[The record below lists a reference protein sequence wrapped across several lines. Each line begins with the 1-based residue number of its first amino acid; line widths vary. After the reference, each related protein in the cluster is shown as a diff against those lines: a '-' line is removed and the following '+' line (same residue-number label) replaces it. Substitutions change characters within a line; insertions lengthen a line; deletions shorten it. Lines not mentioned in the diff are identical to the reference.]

1 MTFSP
6 GDLKDVANL
15 VARKLEVYMNKER
28 RETRFQPAGC
38 FRTTKKMQKYD
49 LLQRVMETSDL
60 EQIPAPPSKSPQR
73 KSLRR
78 KSPDGKVKMAH
89 KSRKQDPSKEW
100 KGTKD
105 KRFDV
110 SQSGK
115 DKWKAQSDSDR
126 RGEADKRRDK
136 DGVLL
141 KRETW
146 VRVVDDD
153 ESFSDP
159 SSPDMKLSISPK
171 LKKTS
176 LSVVAKKEAARL
188 SEYASN
194 VFDGQDLDKLQVI
207 HRYRPN
213 SSDIPHITENGKVQN
228 YTCHVGSALHAKKY
242 VDYYIKEGLQTGRKE
257 YSKRLQELKRG
268 TPTPSEKGSEKGSV
282 QSVKTA
288 ASASTVRSEDYRD
301 TCRERTRVKETRG

>member
-1 MTFSP
+1 MTFTP

-38 FRTTKKMQKYD
+38 YRTTKKMQKYD

-60 EQIPAPPSKSPQR
+60 DQVPAPPSKSPQR

-78 KSPDGKVKMAH
+78 KSPDGKMKVDH
-89 KSRKQDPSKEW
+89 KSRKQDASKER
-100 KGTKD
+100 KVAKD
-105 KRFDV
+105 KKFDV
-110 SQSGK
+110 SRSGT
-115 DKWKAQSDSDR
+115 DKWKPQSDTDR
-126 RGEADKRRDK
+126 RGEVDKGKDK
-136 DGVLL
+136 DVMVLN
-141 KRETW
+141 RETW
-146 VRVVDDD
+146 MRLVDEKD
-153 ESFSDP
+153 ESTS

-176 LSVVAKKEAARL
+176 RSVVAKKEAVRL

-194 VFDGQDLDKLQVI
+194 VFDGQALDKLQVI

-213 SSDIPHITENGKVQN
+213 SSDIPHVTENGKVQN
-228 YTCHVGSALHAKKY
+228 YTCHVGSALHTKKY

-268 TPTPSEKGSEKGSV
+268 TTTPSEKGSEKGSV
-282 QSVKTA
+282 QSVRTA
-288 ASASTVRSEDYRD
+288 ASVSTVRSEDYRD
-301 TCRERTRVKETRG
+301 TVGGKTRVKETRG

>member
-49 LLQRVMETSDL
+49 LLHRVMETSDL

-78 KSPDGKVKMAH
+78 PSPDGKVKMAH
-89 KSRKQDPSKEW
+89 KSRKQDASKER

-105 KRFDV
+105 KRIDV

-115 DKWKAQSDSDR
+115 DKRKAQSDPDR

-136 DGVLL
+136 EGVVL
-141 KRETW
+141 KKETW

-153 ESFSDP
+153 ESPP

-176 LSVVAKKEAARL
+176 LSVVARKEAARL

-242 VDYYIKEGLQTGRKE
+242 VDYYMKEGLQTGRKE

-268 TPTPSEKGSEKGSV
+268 TPTPSEKGSV

-288 ASASTVRSEDYRD
+288 ASASTTRSEDYRN